1 MKRLIGL
8 MILLLAAF
16 YVGWPAWSGYQLKA
30 ALDRKDVETVGRKI
44 DFPSVRQ
51 SLEPVVT
58 REVGAGIQ
66 LSPNV
71 SSVAQVT
78 KLEGAKVPGAFS
90 VAPDGET
97 LVFQALELQP
107 RVLINLWSTSTRGT
121 GGLSRITAGHYLD
134 SGPSFSN
141 DGARV
146 YFASNRNSVLPRI
159 WSIKSTGAGGISML
173 TQGDSWD
180 GLPCADVKNGRVFYA
195 SSPRFSS
202 SSQIWSIALDGGLPT
217 QLAEGEYPRVSP
229 DGQWLLYSQS
239 DPDTRKRKIWKMK
252 ADGVSPTQLTTS
264 TDSDDVQASWS
275 PDGKYIVFSS
285 DMSKDSNGNK
295 NFDIWVMRASASP
308 AFLSATG
315 RASSRMAPGMAWK
328 RKPAPT
334 QSQGRLIADSGIRL
348 AEFANAVIV
357 HGAEEIIE
365 EFSDG
370 DVETN

>member
-1 MKRLIGL
+1 MVERIIITAGV
-8 MILLLAAF
+8 LAIAAAC
-16 YVGWPAWSGYQLKA
+16 GCSSGPKGPGYKKLP
-30 ALDRKDVETVGRKI
+30 DYRI
-44 DFPSVRQ
+44 
-51 SLEPVVT
+51 EPVTAKDGSTTLTVT
-58 REVGAGIQ
+58 SRETLAFEEVIER
-66 LSPNV
+66 SPNV

-121 GGLSRITAGHYLD
+121 GGLSRITAGNYLD

-295 NFDIWVMRASASP
+295 NFDIWVMRADGGGVTQLTTNGSTDFWPAFGPDGKTVFFTSNRGFRWEIWRMEISAS
-308 AFLSATG
+308 L
-315 RASSRMAPGMAWK
+315 
-328 RKPAPT
+328 PT
-334 QSQGRLIADSGIRL
+334 
-348 AEFANAVIV
+348 E
-357 HGAEEIIE
+357 
-365 EFSDG
+365 
-370 DVETN
+370 